1 VPVSGGNNRVIERP
15 DEPPLHILEVSRV
28 GEIEVPHMA
37 QYSNPRGRARSH
49 AGDDSYLPE
58 PARVMAPG
66 RDRHR
71 SGRGE
76 SYGW

>member
-1 VPVSGGNNRVIERP
+1 
-15 DEPPLHILEVSRV
+15 
-28 GEIEVPHMA
+28 MA